1 MFLLVNLNIYLTS
14 RGCNKII
21 KDGAFIIYEIQD
33 IYEIFNLKSNKS
45 KTTPSRYDKLFEDP
59 IKFKVFSM
67 IKNKPSNIDEIA
79 NESKITITHLY
90 KILFE
95 LEYLNVIE
103 SYSGNFIK

>member
-1 MFLLVNLNIYLTS
+1 
-14 RGCNKII
+14 
-21 KDGAFIIYEIQD
+21 
-33 IYEIFNLKSNKS
+33 
-45 KTTPSRYDKLFEDP
+45 
-59 IKFKVFSM
+59 M